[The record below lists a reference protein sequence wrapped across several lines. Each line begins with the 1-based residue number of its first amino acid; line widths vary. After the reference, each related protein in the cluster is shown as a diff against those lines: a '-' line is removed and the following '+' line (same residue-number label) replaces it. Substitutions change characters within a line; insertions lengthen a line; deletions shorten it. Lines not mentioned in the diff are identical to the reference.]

1 MMSKQLLRNLSLV
14 VLFFVS
20 TSISRA
26 DVIPIPSDVAT
37 IEALIDFHQMEIKQL
52 QRRIDHE
59 IANMAQQKVVTSKTQ
74 KYKNIKTRLDKK
86 FRDSYCWLQ
95 FAASAST
102 SANYLLQILN
112 EEKKYVNYVAT
123 HAKKKPILLLDMAN
137 AHSEINR
144 RVKEVRNLIASIT
157 IQKLN
162 IMMVDDKQR
171 FTFMAV
177 LEERIWSLRNYIRQQ
192 QFLAECKVQGYMKAF
207 NMKDAINSD
216 VGKAIKNKVL
226 AMWKKKKA
234 E

>member
-1 MMSKQLLRNLSLV
+1 MMGKNLYSKISLLCLFLFSCSLSK
-14 VLFFVS
+14 
-20 TSISRA
+20 A
-26 DVIPIPSDVAT
+26 DVIPIPSDPST

-52 QRRIDHE
+52 QKRIDHE
-59 IANMAQQKVVTSKTQ
+59 IANMAQQKVVTTKTQ
-74 KYKNIKTRLDKK
+74 KYKNIKTQLDKK

-102 SANYLLQILN
+102 CANHLVEILN
-112 EEKKYVNYVAT
+112 AEKKYVSYVAGNS
-123 HAKKKPILLLDMAN
+123 KKKPILLLDMAN
-137 AHSEINR
+137 AHCEVNR

-171 FTFMAV
+171 FMFMAV

-207 NMKDAINSD
+207 NMKEAINSE